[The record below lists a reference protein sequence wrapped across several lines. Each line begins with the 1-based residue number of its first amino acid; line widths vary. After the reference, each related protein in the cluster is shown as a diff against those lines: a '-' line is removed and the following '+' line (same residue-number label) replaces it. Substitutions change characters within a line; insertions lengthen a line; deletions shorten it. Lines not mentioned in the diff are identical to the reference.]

1 MNAQLAVDI
10 FKNLVVFSLYVCAP
24 FLVVML
30 LVGLVTSLVQSV
42 TSIQEATLTF
52 APKLIALA
60 ALCIAL
66 GPWVLRE
73 LSEFTIRMFSEMA
86 LLAH

>member
-10 FKNLVVFSLYVCAP
+10 FKNLIMFSIYVCAP

-30 LVGLVTSLVQSV
+30 VVGLVTSLLQSI
-42 TSIQEATLTF
+42 TSIQEPTLTF

-60 ALCIAL
+60 ALCIAI
-66 GPWVLRE
+66 GPWVLRS
-73 LSEFTIRMFSEMA
+73 LSEFAIRMITQMA
-86 LLAH
+86 TMGS